1 VARAAI
7 AGVAAGRL
15 ALGIAAIVRP
25 TVPLQFWV
33 ADDDAARPG
42 ARVLARALG
51 GRDVAL
57 GVGALVALSRGGPV
71 PLWALAGAGADLVD
85 LAATVVAG
93 PDLPGRRRR
102 QVVALAG
109 GAAVVAAGAVAVDV
123 LWRRRWARTTADAM
137 APSGV
142 D

>member
-1 VARAAI
+1 
-7 AGVAAGRL
+7 
-15 ALGIAAIVRP
+15 
-25 TVPLQFWV
+25 
-33 ADDDAARPG
+33 
-42 ARVLARALG
+42 
-51 GRDVAL
+51 
-57 GVGALVALSRGGPV
+57 VALSRGGPV